1 MPWIRRRVVCGLSE
15 TIAIFPPA
23 SALTS
28 VDLPTFGRPATAMK
42 PDFMRALFR
51 KLPRLGQQLRG
62 RVRDDVTVGVGEDH
76 AVEPKLPEPLPAAAA
91 RRRGDPDRLEV
102 AGAAPVGDRT

>member
-15 TIAIFPPA
+15 TMATLPPA

-42 PDFMRALFR
+42 PDFMRSR
-51 KLPRLGQQLRG
+51 RQLPGLGQQLPR
-62 RVRDDVTVGVGEDH
+62 RVGDDLAVAVRERDP
-76 AVEPKLPEPLPAAAA
+76 VEPELPEPLQAAAA
-91 RRRGDPDRLEV
+91 RRGGNAGRLEV
-102 AGAAPVGDRT
+102 TG